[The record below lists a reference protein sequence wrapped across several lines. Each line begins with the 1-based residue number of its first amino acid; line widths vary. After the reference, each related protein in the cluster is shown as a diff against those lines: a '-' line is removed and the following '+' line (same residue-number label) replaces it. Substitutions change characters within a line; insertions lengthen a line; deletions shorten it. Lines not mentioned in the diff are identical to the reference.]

1 MLLPDETID
10 LGDALRTLAIMGDL
24 SMGQP
29 IDHSQRVAA
38 LSTAMATHLGWDSEV
53 VHHVRQIAQLRWS
66 GCTANATEFA
76 ATIRDDVGGR
86 ALMLQLQ
93 FEKMEFLVPPE
104 AIAEKI
110 GLVSTIH
117 CDVSSLIANSLGL
130 GNAVS
135 AALGCVFEHWD
146 GSGSPN
152 ALRGNAI
159 PAAAMVVAACSE
171 LEILARLH
179 GLPKALG
186 IVRQRADVVYPSHL
200 VDAMDKH
207 AHEWLDAI
215 HLASNTSTDSAEV
228 RSIQMDLIG
237 HVIDL
242 KLPWLLGHSGAVAKM
257 ADAIA
262 ATMGVASEKRARL
275 RRAAWLH
282 GLGRVSVPNAIWDR
296 KGPLTTGDMERAR
309 LAPYWTSRVG
319 NTVAGL
325 ADAAETAAHAYERLD
340 GSGYFRGI
348 SANSTPIESRIL
360 ATAVCWVAM
369 VSDRPWR
376 KAMGVDAAMAEL
388 RREADSGRLDVQVLS
403 SLIRCVAPD
412 AVPIEG
418 KGPAM
423 SLLTARELDVLQRV
437 SLGDSNKEAAQN
449 LGISPST
456 VRTHLESIFNKL
468 GCKTRAACTLRAS
481 MLGLLSRF

>member
-1 MLLPDETID
+1 MLLPDETIA

-29 IDHSQRVAA
+29 IDHSHRVAA
-38 LSTAMATHLGWDSEV
+38 FSEAMATHLGWDRERV
-53 VHHVRQIAQLRWS
+53 NYVRQIAQLRWS
-66 GCTANATEFA
+66 GCTANAAEFA

-93 FEKMEFLVPPE
+93 FEKMEFLVPPD

-110 GLVSTIH
+110 GLLSTIH

-152 ALRGNAI
+152 ALRGDAI
-159 PAAAMVVAACSE
+159 PATAMVVAACSE
-171 LEILARLH
+171 LEILSRLY
-179 GLPKALG
+179 GLPKALS
-186 IVRQRADVVYPSHL
+186 ILRQRADVVYPLHL

-207 AHEWLDAI
+207 ASDWLNAI
-215 HLASNTSTDSAEV
+215 HLPPDMSTDSADD
-228 RSIQMDLIG
+228 RSIKMDLVG

-262 ATMGVASEKRARL
+262 ATMGVATEKRVRL

-296 KGPLTTGDMERAR
+296 KGRLTTGDMERIR
-309 LAPYWTSRVG
+309 LTPYWTSRVG

-325 ADAAETAAHAYERLD
+325 ADATETAAHIYERLD

-348 SANSTPIESRIL
+348 SASSTPIESRIL
-360 ATAVCWVAM
+360 AIAVCWVAM

-376 KAMGVDAAMAEL
+376 KAMTKDAAMAEL
-388 RREADSGRLDVQVLS
+388 IRETDSGRFDVQVLS
-403 SLIRCVAPD
+403 SLAGCVAPG

-423 SLLTARELDVLQRV
+423 SLLTARELDVLRRV
-437 SLGDSNKEAAQN
+437 SLGDSNKVAAQN

-456 VRTHLESIFNKL
+456 VRTHMESIFNKL

-481 MLGLLSRF
+481 LLGLLSPV

>member
-1 MLLPDETID
+1 MLVPDETIA
-10 LGDALRTLAIMGDL
+10 LSDALRTLAIMGDL

-29 IDHSQRVAA
+29 IDHSQRVSD
-38 LSTAMATHLGWDSEV
+38 LSASIATHLGWDSECV
-53 VHHVRQIAQLRWS
+53 VHVRQIAQLRWS
-66 GCTANATEFA
+66 GCTANAAEFA

-296 KGPLTTGDMERAR
+296 NGPLTTGEMERAR

>member
-10 LGDALRTLAIMGDL
+10 LSDALRTLAIMGDL

-29 IDHSQRVAA
+29 IDHSLRVAA
-38 LSTAMATHLGWDSEV
+38 LSTAMATHVGCDGESV
-53 VHHVRQIAQLRWS
+53 NHIRQIAQLRWS
-66 GCTANATEFA
+66 GCTANAAEFA

-93 FEKMEFLVPPE
+93 FEKMEFLVPPD

-130 GNAVS
+130 DNAIS

-152 ALRGNAI
+152 ALRGDAI
-159 PAAAMVVAACSE
+159 PTAAMVVAICSE
-171 LEILARLH
+171 LEILSRLH
-179 GLPKALG
+179 GLPKTLT
-186 IVRQRADVVYPSHL
+186 ILRQRADVVYPSHL
-200 VDAMDKH
+200 VDAMDKY
-207 AHEWLDAI
+207 AHDWLGAI
-215 HLASNTSTDSAEV
+215 HLAPDISTDSADE
-228 RSIQMDLIG
+228 RQIKMDLIG

-242 KLPWLLGHSGAVAKM
+242 KLPWLLGHSVAVAKT
-257 ADAIA
+257 ADAMA
-262 ATMGVASEKRARL
+262 AMMGVTSKKRARL

-282 GLGRVSVPNAIWDR
+282 GLGGVSVPNAIWDR
-296 KGPLTTGDMERAR
+296 SGPLTTGDMERVR

-319 NTVAGL
+319 NIVAGL
-325 ADAAETAAHAYERLD
+325 ADAAETASHAYERLD

-369 VSDRPWR
+369 ISERPWR
-376 KAMGVDAAMAEL
+376 KAMDVDAAMAEL
-388 RREADSGRLDVQVLS
+388 RREADSGRFDVQVLD
-403 SLIRCVAPD
+403 SLVRCVAPD

-423 SLLTARELDVLQRV
+423 LLLTARELDVLRRV

-456 VRTHLESIFNKL
+456 VRTHMESMFNKL

-481 MLGLLSRF
+481 VLGLL

>member
-10 LGDALRTLAIMGDL
+10 LSDALRTLAVMGDL

-38 LSTAMATHLGWDSEV
+38 LSSAMATHLGCDGESLD
-53 VHHVRQIAQLRWS
+53 HIRQIAQLRWS
-66 GCTANATEFA
+66 GCTANAAEFA

-93 FEKMEFLVPPE
+93 FEKMEFLVPPV
-104 AIAEKI
+104 AMPEKI
-110 GLVSTIH
+110 ALVSTIH

-135 AALGCVFEHWD
+135 AALACVFEHWD

-152 ALRGNAI
+152 ALRADAI

-171 LEILARLH
+171 LEILSRLH
-179 GLPKALG
+179 GLPKALS
-186 IVRQRADVVYPSHL
+186 ILRQRADVVYPSHL

-207 AHEWLDAI
+207 ASDWLDAI
-215 HLASNTSTDSAEV
+215 HLTPDTSTDSTEV
-228 RSIQMDLIG
+228 RAIQMDLIG

-242 KLPWLLGHSGAVAKM
+242 KLPWLLGHSGAVAKL

-262 ATMGVASEKRARL
+262 AMMGVTSEKRSRL

-325 ADAAETAAHAYERLD
+325 ADATETAAHVYERLD

-348 SANSTPIESRIL
+348 SANSIPVESRIL

-388 RREADSGRLDVQVLS
+388 RREADSGRFDVQVLNI
-403 SLIRCVAPD
+403 LARCVAPG

-418 KGPAM
+418 KVLAI

-456 VRTHLESIFNKL
+456 VRTHMESIFNKL

-481 MLGLLSRF
+481 LLGLLQPV